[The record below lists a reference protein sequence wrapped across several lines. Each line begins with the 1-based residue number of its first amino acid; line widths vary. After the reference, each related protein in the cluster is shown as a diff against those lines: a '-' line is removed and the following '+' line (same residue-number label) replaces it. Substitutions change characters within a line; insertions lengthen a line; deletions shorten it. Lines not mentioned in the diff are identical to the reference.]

1 MKKLLLVFSLILLG
15 FTYSFADTIFTTKP
29 NLRAWNPDFTY
40 EIFSDPFSG
49 STLDQSKWNVDLCQG
64 RHGPPYHDILTS
76 NQGEP
81 DNIQVSNGILK
92 LIARHEPNNTNNEC
106 WAGPFTSNYTT
117 AEISTKRPQY
127 SYRYSIFEARC
138 KMPRGYGL
146 FPAYWLW
153 GSGDSNG
160 YPSDGYSSEIDIAEA
175 IQKTSND
182 KFIHVFHWWHGS
194 EIPINDGEKNFGT
207 SYLGNWHTYK
217 IIWTPYEVLFYV
229 DGIKTWGRSK
239 YYYGSDDGWRNDV
252 FSSQIQPGVNYK
264 VHEWFPRHICET
276 RLQMQLNNNIV
287 GRESSLLPAVFE
299 VDYVT
304 VREFFLSPKI
314 TCPKLIC
321 SSGTATL
328 DVDSKASNI
337 TWNLSPSGLFTGA
350 TSGSGKI
357 ASINAGSAIGEGKIT
372 YSFEMPGG
380 ETFEA
385 EETFWVGKP
394 SLDVSSEFFKI
405 ISADGGS
412 DYVCTD
418 QAGNEFDL
426 SYFNNKCGCT
436 NYEIKLTGLN
446 GITVYDQFY
455 TSGNGD
461 LDYPYLSEG
470 WYIIWARGYNAC
482 GWGDWVSTELE
493 FRDCSQMLLFFTPN
507 PTAGETT
514 LSIVSSS
521 NEKIIDDFTEWDL
534 EIYSPMQA
542 LKTKKTRLKGKSTTI
557 QTAGWTEGVY
567 SVRVK
572 YQNEI
577 LTGKL
582 VVKR

>member
-1 MKKLLLVFSLILLG
+1 MKTIKKILLLTLL
-15 FTYSFADTIFTTKP
+15 AI
-29 NLRAWNPDFTY
+29 
-40 EIFSDPFSG
+40 I
-49 STLDQSKWNVDLCQG
+49 
-64 RHGPPYHDILTS
+64 
-76 NQGEP
+76 
-81 DNIQVSNGILK
+81 
-92 LIARHEPNNTNNEC
+92 
-106 WAGPFTSNYTT
+106 
-117 AEISTKRPQY
+117 
-127 SYRYSIFEARC
+127 
-138 KMPRGYGL
+138 
-146 FPAYWLW
+146 
-153 GSGDSNG
+153 SNG
-160 YPSDGYSSEIDIAEA
+160 YIYCQIMEWDKNYTYTVFYDDFSNILIDLNKWHIEDDDYLHHTLFIDSSATVSVDAGKLKLTTISCPNCSSGGITRNHAAGKITTKDKFKYGIFESRIYFPRKEGTSAYFALRGGNGVSCEQGGLYENEIFIANSWWRHIYPCYHLSHRINHYHTGTDCVDDYEFV
-175 IQKTSND
+175 ND
-182 KFIHVFHWWHGS
+182 K
-194 EIPINDGEKNFGT
+194 
-207 SYLGNWHTYK
+207 SYENSSSSTYRIYK
-217 IIWTPYEVLFYV
+217 CIWTPSYVRYYRDGTLIHEVL
-229 DGIKTWGRSK
+229 DTGSK
-239 YYYGSDDGWRNDV
+239 CPECN
-252 FSSQIQPGVNYK
+252 K
-264 VHEWFPRHICET
+264 EWFPKFSMYLSFYQIINHDVPLYIDVPQTTYIDFVSVKKFFATPEIILSSDVICT
-276 RLQMQLNNNIV
+276 N
-287 GRESSLLPAVFE
+287 GS
-299 VDYVT
+299 
-304 VREFFLSPKI
+304 
-314 TCPKLIC
+314 
-321 SSGTATL
+321 ATINT
-328 DVDSKASNI
+328 DSDASNI
-337 TWNLSPSGLFTGA
+337 LWSLSPSGLFTGA

-357 ASINAGSAIGEGKIT
+357 ASINAGSAKGEGKIT

-436 NYEIKLTGLN
+436 NYEIKLTSLN

-493 FRDCSQMLLFFTPN
+493 FRDCSQMLLLFTPN
-507 PTAGETT
+507 PTTGETIM
-514 LSIVSSS
+514 SIESTSK
-521 NEKIIDDFTEWDL
+521 EKTFDENTPWDFEV
-534 EIYSPMQA
+534 YSETQL
-542 LKTKKTRLKGKSTTI
+542 LKTKQTNLRGQSTKI
-557 QTAGWTEGVY
+557 QTNGWKEGVY

>member
-1 MKKLLLVFSLILLG
+1 MFHLNSKKMKNFYLIFIFFIYNQSLV
-15 FTYSFADTIFTTKP
+15 YSQSEYRYNEFYTTTE
-29 NLRAWNPDFTY
+29 LFDDFTNNLNPNTWVATTHL
-40 EIFSDPFSG
+40 IKGLSGNPFIYVD
-49 STLDQSKWNVDLCQG
+49 STITINVDANNSRLCLSMISS
-64 RHGPPYHDILTS
+64 P
-76 NQGEP
+76 
-81 DNIQVSNGILK
+81 
-92 LIARHEPNNTNNEC
+92 
-106 WAGPFTSNYTT
+106 NYTT
-117 AEISTKRPQY
+117 TDWDGNPITADYIVGEINSEEFY
-127 SYRYSIFEARC
+127 SYGIFECNA
-138 KMPRGYGL
+138 KFAHDFGS
-146 FPAYWLW
+146 FPAFWLY
-153 GSGDSNG
+153 GGGGVDCSTDHIN
-160 YPSDGYSSEIDIAEA
+160 EIDIVECRVH
-175 IQKTSND
+175 S
-182 KFIHVFHWWHGS
+182 FHGTPLPKLQNHIFDYPPPCGNAVGY
-194 EIPINDGEKNFGT
+194 EFTETQGINWDVNHTFKCIWSPYRITFWIDDTLLKEVVYQGQSWYPNHHMRVILSQQVQSGTLVVPQT
-207 SYLGNWHTYK
+207 SYFNWVK
-217 IIWTPYEVLFYV
+217 V
-229 DGIKTWGRSK
+229 RS
-239 YYYGSDDGWRNDV
+239 
-252 FSSQIQPGVNYK
+252 
-264 VHEWFPRHICET
+264 
-276 RLQMQLNNNIV
+276 
-287 GRESSLLPAVFE
+287 
-299 VDYVT
+299 
-304 VREFFLSPKI
+304 FFLAPEI
-314 TCPKLIC
+314 TVPNLIC

-337 TWNLSPSGLFTGA
+337 TWTLSPSGLFTGA

-357 ASINAGSAIGEGKIT
+357 VSINAGSAIGEGKIT

-493 FRDCSQMLLFFTPN
+493 FRDCSQMLLLFTPN
-507 PTAGETT
+507 PTTGETT
-514 LSIVSSS
+514 MSIESTSK
-521 NEKIIDDFTEWDL
+521 EKTFDENTTWDFEV
-534 EIYSPMQA
+534 YSETQL
-542 LKTKKTRLKGKSTTI
+542 LKKKQTNLRGQSTKI
-557 QTAGWTEGVY
+557 QTNGWKEGVY